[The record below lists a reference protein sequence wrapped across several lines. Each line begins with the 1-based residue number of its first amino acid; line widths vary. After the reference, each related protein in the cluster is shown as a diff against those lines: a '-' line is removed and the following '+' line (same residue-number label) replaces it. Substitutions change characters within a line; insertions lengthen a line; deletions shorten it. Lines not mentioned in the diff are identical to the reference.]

1 MVSTTGQ
8 VDAATTLAALERQLA
23 RLDEGEREGPSAVR
37 PEIASLRDDLASH
50 LLAARVL
57 VDAGAADRTILPILE
72 RAARRLAA
80 GLAQPPRQAS

>member
-23 RLDEGEREGPSAVR
+23 RLEEGPSAGR
-37 PEIASLRDDLASH
+37 PEVAKLRDDLASH

-57 VDAGAADRTILPILE
+57 VDAGAADRTILPVLE

-80 GLAQPPRQAS
+80 GLAQAPRQAS